1 MANKINIG
9 DSWEDLDSIQI
20 NIGDAWKDVV
30 EAYINIGDA
39 WKKFYPGAFKFEVIT
54 TAADTFQLPIY
65 NGGTY
70 DFHVVWGDGNTSDI
84 TAYNDAAANHSYVG
98 AGTYNVEITGTLVG
112 WRFNAAG
119 DRTLI
124 HDISQWGILDV
135 GELGHN
141 FFGCSNL
148 TISATDGLNCP
159 DKTDFRSCFSN
170 CHNLTALPSGV
181 FDKCTAALT
190 FLSCFSYCEDLIT
203 LPSDLFDKCT
213 LVTDFTGCFSSC
225 NSVVIPS
232 GLFDKNIEVTTFR
245 TCFYQCDNLA
255 SLPAGLFDKN
265 IEVTTFRQC
274 FYQCDNLASL
284 PADLIKYNTKIDTC
298 EYMFSGDS
306 NMTGDGTAFCDQA
319 TAHGVSTTSFCFYNC
334 TSLPDYDLIPAG
346 YKYL

>member
-39 WKKFYPGAFKFEVIT
+39 WEKFYPGAFKFEVIT

-65 NGGTY
+65 DGGTY

-135 GELGHN
+135 GEIGYN
-141 FFGCSNL
+141 FFGCSSL

-190 FLSCFSYCEDLIT
+190 FLACFSYCEDLIT

-213 LVTDFTGCFSSC
+213 LVTNFDKCFSSC
-225 NSVVIPS
+225 DSVVIPS
-232 GLFDKNIEVTTFR
+232 GLFDKNIEVTTF
-245 TCFYQCDNLA
+245 
-255 SLPAGLFDKN
+255 K
-265 IEVTTFRQC
+265 QC
-274 FYQCDNLASL
+274 FYHCDNLASL

-319 TAHGVSTTSFCFYNC
+319 TAHGVSTTRGCFYNC

-346 YKYL
+346 YK